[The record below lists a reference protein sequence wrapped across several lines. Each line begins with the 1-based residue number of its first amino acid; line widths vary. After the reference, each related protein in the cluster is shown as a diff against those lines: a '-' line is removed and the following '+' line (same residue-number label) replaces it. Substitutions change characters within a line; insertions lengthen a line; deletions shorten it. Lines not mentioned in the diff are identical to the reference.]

1 MAARCAHAAS
11 LTPEG
16 LRRLGAP
23 DPRGGEPACTCD
35 QGVLALGQ
43 VAERDRDFASPQI
56 PPLIC
61 QFGANLSQLS
71 HRNEDA
77 R

>member
-1 MAARCAHAAS
+1 MAARCAHVAS

-16 LRRLGAP
+16 LRRPGAP

-43 VAERDRDFASPQI
+43 VAERDRDFASRSPTFNLPIRCQPESTF
-56 PPLIC
+56 PPK
-61 QFGANLSQLS
+61 
-71 HRNEDA
+71 
-77 R
+77 